1 MKVNS
6 ESENTVLRLGILLHR
21 VRDLLMMCEDPMFS
35 KYGIT
40 TEQYAVLAAMKY
52 HGGPIRVTDLALGL
66 ERSPN
71 SVSMIVDRMV
81 KAGLVTR
88 KRDKGDRRVVYVT
101 ATSKGENAL
110 KLATPAALEF
120 VREILSPLSYE
131 DKGTLVSL
139 LEVVR
144 DKTLNYLNPGVDIEE
159 IRRNSVI
166 NQPDLVKRL
175 TQYLLL
181 PSTPQTKRQGGKK
194 KKTIG

>member
-1 MKVNS
+1 MTVNS
-6 ESENTVLRLGILLHR
+6 ESENIVLQLGILLHR
-21 VRDLLMMCEDPMFS
+21 VRDLLIMCEDPIFT

-40 TEQYAVLAAMKY
+40 TEQYAVLAVMKY
-52 HGGPIRVTDLALGL
+52 HGGPVRVTDLALGL

-110 KLATPAALEF
+110 KLATPAALGF
-120 VREILSPLSYE
+120 IGEILSPLSYE
-131 DKGTLVSL
+131 DRLTLVSL

-144 DKTLNYLNPGVDIEE
+144 YKTVNYLKPGADIDE
-159 IRRNSVI
+159 IRRNSII
-166 NQPDLVKRL
+166 NQPDLTERL
-175 TQYLLL
+175 TQYIL
-181 PSTPQTKRQGGKK
+181 PSTPQAKPQGGKRK
-194 KKTIG
+194 KAI

>member
-6 ESENTVLRLGILLHR
+6 ESENTVLKLGILLHR
-21 VRDLLMMCEDPMFS
+21 VRDLLMMCEDPIFS

-40 TEQYAVLAAMKY
+40 TEQYAVLSTMKY
-52 HGGPIRVTDLALGL
+52 HGSAIRVTDLALGL
-66 ERSPN
+66 EHSPN

-88 KRDKGDRRVVYVT
+88 KRDRGDRRVVYVVS
-101 ATSKGENAL
+101 TSKGENAH
-110 KLATPAALEF
+110 KLATPAALGF
-120 VREILSPLSYE
+120 IREILSPLSYE

-144 DKTLNYLNPGVDIEE
+144 DKTLNYLNPGVDIEK

-166 NQPDLVKRL
+166 NQPDLTKRL
-175 TQYLLL
+175 KQYLLS
-181 PSTPQTKRQGGKK
+181 STPQTKRQGGKK
-194 KKTIG
+194 EKPIG